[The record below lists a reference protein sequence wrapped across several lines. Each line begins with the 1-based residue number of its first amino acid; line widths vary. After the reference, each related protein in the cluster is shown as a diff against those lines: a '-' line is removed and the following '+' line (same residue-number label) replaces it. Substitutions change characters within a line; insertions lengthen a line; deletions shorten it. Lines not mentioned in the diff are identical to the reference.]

1 MVSKSLRKRLLVAGT
16 GLAVVSVVGAG
27 ILWQTRIG
35 LAERVIANA
44 LAARGIAAVS
54 FHVSMLGLRSIEVTD
69 LSIGPSSDGPLPVAD
84 VEADR
89 ISVVYRFGELLSG
102 RVQSIEIAGLRVKAR
117 VDDRGLSLG
126 AADSLLEQGGGGG
139 SGRGALPDI
148 HVDGARIEIATP
160 RGPLAI
166 EGQLDISQAGVTA
179 PIAISVP
186 ALRLFDR
193 SASIRF
199 QPVDF
204 TGRADLDGQRLTL
217 GATAR
222 STAPGST
229 GVELAKISG
238 DYDLAAA
245 KGAARVSG
253 ALVFAPGKLEPQT
266 VLPVLKGMAT
276 DVGGKLSYRADFTV
290 SAGQMGSSGEVVLT
304 GIGFEAYTAKFGG
317 LTGTVKLASL
327 MPPRT
332 RGPQTLS
339 VELVQA
345 GFPLKD
351 GRITFDVDKTGMPR
365 LVEAVWPFA
374 GGRLTLASTSS
385 SDRFELTVEKVRVE
399 ALLAL
404 ADVPGLSGSGTLSG
418 KVPVRIENGNP
429 IVEGGNLAAMEGGVI
444 AYKSAA
450 AEAVAGSE
458 QTKLLTDAL
467 KDFHYTELV
476 GTLDGNVNGDLQFR
490 LRLKGANP
498 ALYNGYP
505 IVLNVNLQGSL
516 ADLIRRGTVGLR
528 PMELIRGEVA
538 PQKVAPQKKETP

>member
-1 MVSKSLRKRLLVAGT
+1 MANKNIRRRLLLAGLGLVAV
-16 GLAVVSVVGAG
+16 LLVGAG

-35 LAERVIANA
+35 LAERAIANA
-44 LAARGIAAVS
+44 LAARGIAPVS
-54 FHVSMLGLRSIEVTD
+54 FHVSLLGLRSIEVGD
-69 LSIGPSSDGPLPVAD
+69 LAIGPSANGAEPGPD

-89 ISVVYRFGELLSG
+89 ISIMYRFGELLSG
-102 RVQSIEIAGLRVKAR
+102 RVQSIEVSGLRVRAR
-117 VDDRGLSLG
+117 IDDRGLSLG
-126 AADSLLEQGGGGG
+126 AASSLLEQGGTGGAA
-139 SGRGALPDI
+139 GALPDI
-148 HVDGARIEIATP
+148 HIDGARIEIATP
-160 RGPLAI
+160 QGPFAI
-166 EGQLDISQAGVTA
+166 EGQLDISKAGATA

-266 VLPVLKGMAT
+266 VLPVLKGLAT
-276 DVGGKLSYRADFTV
+276 NVGGKLTYRADFTV

-304 GIGFEAYTAKFGG
+304 GIGFEAYTAKIGG
-317 LTGTVKLASL
+317 LTGPVKLASL

-339 VELVQA
+339 VGLVQA

-351 GRITFDVDKTGMPR
+351 GRVTFDIGKTGVPH
-365 LVEAVWPFA
+365 LVDATWPFA
-374 GGRLTLASTSS
+374 DGKLTLASTSS
-385 SDRFELTVEKVRVE
+385 SSDRFELTAENVEVA

-404 ADVPGLSGSGTLSG
+404 VDVPGLSGSGTLSG

-444 AYKSAA
+444 VYKSAA
-450 AEAVAGSE
+450 AEAATGSE

-528 PMELIRGEVA
+528 PMELIRSEVA